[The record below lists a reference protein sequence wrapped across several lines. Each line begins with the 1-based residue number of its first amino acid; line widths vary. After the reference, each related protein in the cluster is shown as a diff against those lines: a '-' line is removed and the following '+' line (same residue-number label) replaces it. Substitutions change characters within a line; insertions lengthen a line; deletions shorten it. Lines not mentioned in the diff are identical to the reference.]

1 MQQDIEILS
10 EEVLHQQG
18 CYRRVRRWLRGR
30 HPELG
35 TLVLGWT
42 GWETMQEVDVIKPM
56 GVFTVIDPDDPK
68 QPE

>member
-1 MQQDIEILS
+1 MQKDIEILS

-18 CYRRVRRWLRGR
+18 SYRRVRRWLKGK

-35 TLVLGWT
+35 TLVQGWT
-42 GWETMQEVDVIKPM
+42 GWETMQEIDVIKPM
-56 GVFTVIDPDDPK
+56 AVFTVIDPEQTT